1 MVQAGADKCLRGKVG
16 HVGCKSCS
24 PTFPLDKNA
33 EKSCSLNEKLD
44 LRLICFGQLK
54 PEKTCKPSRQKS
66 NSPEIGE
73 LEKCADKAVAPDEA
87 KGVVWEEG
95 RWLKNSQHHLFH
107 SLLVW
112 YLVIC
117 DESKSEKIRELQ
129 KKLLD
134 MNFLFII
141 VLTEVISRGTY
152 YHIIPNLGF
161 LTQLWDLLHI
171 LWLTSMLTMLF
182 IVSNSLLLETKWMLA
197 STPCPWR
204 VLPEGRQKS
213 RSWGSQR
220 HRTSLSLLWE
230 ASTTRL
236 VIWY

>member
-1 MVQAGADKCLRGKVG
+1 MLERQGWSRRLQELLADFSARQKCWKKFFSEWKAWCEVNLFRQLR
-16 HVGCKSCS
+16 
-24 PTFPLDKNA
+24 
-33 EKSCSLNEKLD
+33 
-44 LRLICFGQLK
+44 

-73 LEKCADKAVAPDEA
+73 LKKCSDKAVTPDEA
-87 KGVVWEEG
+87 KSVVWEEG

-117 DESKSEKIRELQ
+117 DESKSEKREWQ
-129 KKLLD
+129 EKILD
-134 MNFLFII
+134 MNLLFII
-141 VLTEVISRGTY
+141 VVTEVSSGGTN

-161 LTQLWDLLHI
+161 LRQLWDLLHI

-204 VLPEGRQKS
+204 VLPEGKQKS
-213 RSWGSQR
+213 RS
-220 HRTSLSLLWE
+220 
-230 ASTTRL
+230 
-236 VIWY
+236 